1 MAPVSRCRPKALNR
15 PAQPPIPTTE
25 PTAPGGNMS
34 LTVVNRLADHHW
46 CAPAATL
53 TIPTATHRLPADG
66 ANMVGTMHRAAA
78 SRAVLRLRFTLQPR
92 LISAPDSH
100 PPVIEPT
107 SAAT

>member
-1 MAPVSRCRPKALNR
+1 MVPVRRCRPNALNR

-53 TIPTATHRLPADG
+53 PMPTATHMLPA
-66 ANMVGTMHRAAA
+66 VAAHMA
-78 SRAVLRLRFTLQPR
+78 GRTQSAATSNAALPHRFTLQPSR
-92 LISAPDSH
+92 ISAPDRQ
-100 PPVIEPT
+100 PPVI
-107 SAAT
+107 